1 MLLVIEIFEKRMQ
14 DSVLQMEPVRTHSFA
29 PMAEYFSIN
38 IQNGEFHLDDCLAK
52 WNMDHC

>member
-52 WNMDHC
+52 